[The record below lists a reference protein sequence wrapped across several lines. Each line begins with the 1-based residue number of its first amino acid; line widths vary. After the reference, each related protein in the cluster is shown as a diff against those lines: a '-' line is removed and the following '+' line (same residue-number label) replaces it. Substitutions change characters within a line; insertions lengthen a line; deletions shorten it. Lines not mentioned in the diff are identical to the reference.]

1 VSGAYSPN
9 PPSVRR
15 RCSAG
20 PGRSEAGES
29 GYVEAMLG
37 VSDLEIYQRFT
48 AMAEELDRIV
58 QLGPSL
64 VGGAALDTA
73 CRTLRGMAAAL
84 YEHSIGQDGEGLNP
98 H

>member
-1 VSGAYSPN
+1 MLRPVGP
-9 PPSVRR
+9 RR
-15 RCSAG
+15 N
-20 PGRSEAGES
+20 EAGES

-37 VSDLEIYQRFT
+37 VSDLEIYRRFT

-58 QLGPSL
+58 QQGPSL
-64 VGGAALDTA
+64 AGGAALDTA

-84 YEHSIGQDGEGLNP
+84 YEHSIGQDGEELNP